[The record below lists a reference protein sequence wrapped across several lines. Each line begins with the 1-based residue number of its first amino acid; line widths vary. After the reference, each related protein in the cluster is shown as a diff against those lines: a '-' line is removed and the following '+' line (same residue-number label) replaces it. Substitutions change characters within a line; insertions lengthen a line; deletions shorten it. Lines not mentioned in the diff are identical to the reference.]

1 MSSMVSIGGVTVD
14 LNDPCAV
21 LTELRKAQLAI
32 ATGESVAMTRFG
44 QDEVRF
50 TATSSARLDKLIVTY
65 EGLCAKAQGRRNR
78 FAARA
83 IWI

>member
-1 MSSMVSIGGVTVD
+1 MSSFVSIGDVSVD
-14 LNDPCAV
+14 INDPCAV

-50 TATSSARLDKLIVTY
+50 TAASSARLDKLITTY
-65 EGLCAKAQGRRNR
+65 EALCAKSQGRRSR
-78 FAARA
+78 FAARV
-83 IWI
+83 IWS